1 MATGK
6 PGADSSTLITS
17 RIGGQTLIELSKGVF
32 GKYPVLWGR
41 YFKRFGN
48 TSPTQYQHA
57 REGDALLSKGIRVLP
72 IARQTTRVDGLEA
85 EGIND
90 AKGNVEAVI
99 RTFGSAY
106 LKGQGGVFLIFL
118 DVEGS
123 PHSLSR
129 HYWRGWAETVV
140 SHSQNFSQGDVSLVP
155 CVYAPQGDD
164 TTWQA
169 IADEED
175 RGTPCG
181 GAWIARWRVRGCSN
195 LLDWNNNIVTPR
207 VKPNCPIL
215 LWQYAD
221 DCGGGGGIDCNET
234 NPNIADADLLDKLI
248 LPPASGAVASP
259 AMASTPPVAAAAVA
273 AAAPDDFSSF
283 IRSLRLRHFTAA
295 ELLVGTERV
304 RNGVSNSFPPRE
316 LWHNIAPTVIV
327 LDELRQRLGG
337 AVNLNSGYRN
347 PLYNAQL
354 DGAAGRSQHMD
365 FRALDFTTNATTMG
379 DLADRA
385 LELRGLRFRIPITG
399 LDFLQKHAPFDIDGL
414 DLAQVGGETLFTW
427 HGGVGEYTNFV
438 HIDCR
443 GENRDW

>member
-6 PGADSSTLITS
+6 PGADSSTLVTS
-17 RIGGQTLIELSKGVF
+17 RIGGQSLIELSNGVF
-32 GKYPVLWGR
+32 GQDPVLWGR
-41 YFKRFGN
+41 YFKRFGD

-57 REGDALLSKGIRVLP
+57 KEGDALLSKGIRVLP

-85 EGIND
+85 EGIDD

-169 IADEED
+169 IADEEV

-181 GAWIARWRVRGCSN
+181 GAWIARWRVRGCYN
-195 LLDWNNNIVTPR
+195 LLGWNNNIVTPR

-221 DCGGGGGIDCNET
+221 DCGGGIDCNET
-234 NPNIADADLLDKLI
+234 NPDIADADLLDKLI
-248 LPPASGAVASP
+248 LPPASGVLASP
-259 AMASTPPVAAAAVA
+259 AMVSTPPVAAAAVA
-273 AAAPDDFSSF
+273 TSAPDDFSSF
-283 IRSLRLRHFTAA
+283 IRSLSRRSLQHSAMGVIKSDAGIEFHVNFCHPNPMKPAMPIIDEQDLVLSQRIKRHPLLRARVESLLGVA
-295 ELLVGTERV
+295 ED
-304 RNGVSNSFPPRE
+304 
-316 LWHNIAPTVIV
+316 A
-327 LDELRQRLGG
+327 GG
-337 AVNLNSGYRN
+337 DLEKA
-347 PLYNAQL
+347 
-354 DGAAGRSQHMD
+354 DAAGHTNRT
-365 FRALDFTTNATTMG
+365 ALQ
-379 DLADRA
+379 R
-385 LELRGLRFRIPITG
+385 TG
-399 LDFLQKHAPFDIDGL
+399 
-414 DLAQVGGETLFTW
+414 GGELPLQ
-427 HGGVGEYTNFV
+427 V
-438 HIDCR
+438 
-443 GENRDW
+443 